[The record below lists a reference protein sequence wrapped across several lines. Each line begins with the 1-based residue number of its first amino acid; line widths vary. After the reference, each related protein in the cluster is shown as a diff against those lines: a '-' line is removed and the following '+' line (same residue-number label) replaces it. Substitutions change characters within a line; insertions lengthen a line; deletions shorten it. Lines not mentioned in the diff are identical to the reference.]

1 MEGENAYGRRD
12 LGNTSKYRVFF
23 ADCFLVPKQQLYLVR
38 TESTGY
44 TTVVLIGKNMVAII
58 ILEGVQLAL
67 IVWNPIHEQFTVA
80 HIKGKLCNLLGIS
93 FYVPMFSTDDL
104 DKERFYIGHNIQIAF
119 SHKMT

>member
-44 TTVVLIGKNMVAII
+44 TTVVLIGKNMV
-58 ILEGVQLAL
+58 GSDY
-67 IVWNPIHEQFTVA
+67 HTRRRT
-80 HIKGKLCNLLGIS
+80 IS
-93 FYVPMFSTDDL
+93 VDRMESYS
-104 DKERFYIGHNIQIAF
+104 
-119 SHKMT
+119 